1 MDLVLKCT
9 KIHKLLVHM
18 MTQTQALTKP
28 GSVFRKNKN
37 LEITQFS
44 DKRFLYFYTV
54 YIIIFSNTDI
64 TDIID
69 NSVTIQIQVY
79 DTVHA

>member
-44 DKRFLYFYTV
+44 DKRFLYFLYSIYN
-54 YIIIFSNTDI
+54 YIFKYRYNRYNRQQCYYSNTSI
-64 TDIID
+64 
-69 NSVTIQIQVY
+69 
-79 DTVHA
+79 